1 MPLGYQCDIDHS
13 DSDILYLASSNCWR
27 SESPGHHGAR
37 QEEGQ
42 GAASQE
48 EAQEPDQGQHDRRAE
63 GGDQDQGEVQ
73 RAARHKVN
81 L

>member
-1 MPLGYQCDIDHS
+1 MLSAFTIPVRRQQFS
-13 DSDILYLASSNCWR
+13 FAAASYCWR
-27 SESPGHHGAR
+27 SKSPGHHGAR

-42 GAASQE
+42 GAAGQE

-73 RAARHKVN
+73 RAA
-81 L
+81 